1 MESDIGYFQSKEEN
15 QNLKEIKNKKV
26 KYIYKESIPNN
37 YTNASFLS
45 SIFYLWA
52 KPAISLAN
60 KRPLKNQDICNIT
73 HEQSVSKTFS
83 SFKKIFYEKS
93 LNKNSEYPLFLS
105 IFELHYNSLLF
116 LFFLNMSDV
125 GLEYI
130 RIYFFKKIISIFSE
144 GIFFPDR
151 NISFLGLYNYKFNII
166 ESIIIFISIKL
177 IASLLSN
184 YAELKNAILNRK
196 IINETSA
203 LLMEK
208 LLKSNSINNSF
219 SKGEGEKI
227 NLIEIDS
234 EKIGF
239 FFFWAPKI
247 LTFPI
252 KIAIS
257 LYLLFTIFGHNFIY
271 ALFGLIVVL
280 LIIIFFQN
288 IYNRNIKYLL
298 YYKDKRMKIVT
309 YVFQVLKNIKLNS
322 WEDEFIK
329 RIDIKRNEEMRML
342 SKLYNLEVTVGVLNK
357 NLNLILMTL
366 TLTVFVASKDEIE
379 ISSLFTSF
387 QLINTITIPL
397 MIIPL
402 FLAQLVGN
410 LVSIKR
416 LQSFLLSEDYSNN
429 RNNLIP
435 KDDLIIKFEDATFGV
450 KNNKEYN
457 NNNNIKINLSNNS
470 QKNIEIIKLLEN
482 ISFSIK
488 KGEFIGIIGSTGSG
502 KTCLL
507 NAIMNN
513 YQLISSASNPEINGE
528 ISFCPSQPWIM
539 TESIK
544 NNIIFFSGNEEKKY
558 KEIISLCCL
567 KNDFEKLS
575 EGDETMVNSTCSNI
589 SEGQKVRIS
598 LARCLYQNSDI
609 YLIDDIFSPLDK
621 SIRYKIF
628 QDAICNYLKNK
639 TRIIVINE
647 QSFLSLVDKIILLKK
662 GKICFFGNYED
673 FKESNMQNEEII
685 GNIDENEEIMNK
697 ENKKRK
703 NTKAK
708 NENSDKDLILNEYKN
723 ANDILNTVSTSK
735 ISCKTY
741 LYYIKIQGGF
751 IVFFTLIILI
761 IIVKSMELYRSTIIP
776 RLAKSYKEISKD
788 RKLKSN
794 ENDIFMINLKKNF
807 RLFLKISIG
816 TIILNFVI
824 RFTTTRISI
833 YAMRVIHRKMID
845 RLVKAP
851 INLFHDLVPVGQI
864 LNRLTQ
870 DIEIIQN
877 IIRTVNSFIKLL
889 FSLISCMI
897 ICYIY
902 NKTILL
908 LSPIIVFYIIILT
921 SYYLI
926 AGRNI
931 TRLQRIS
938 YSPIM
943 TIFSETIRGLDIIR
957 TSHVEENTKN
967 KFFEKI
973 DERYGIYLFGEGCK
987 RWHAVR
993 RSIFIQL
1000 MFGVIILYMAYYSD
1014 TYSVRAIAIILQYTE
1029 EFLLHLINISLFYI
1043 ELENSMIGLERCEQI
1058 VKIEMEKDS
1067 FNNEILITED
1077 WASKGN
1083 IEFINYYA
1091 SYRPNTPEILKN
1103 INLKIES
1110 EEKIGIVGKTG
1121 SGKSSLINALARIIE
1136 PKKGNIFIDDVDI
1149 QNISLKILREKISIL
1164 PQEPFIIESTLRD
1177 NIDPLNK
1184 YSDEDILKII
1194 EDLSLFNN
1202 LETEKKLNLEIK
1214 ENGNNLSTGEKI
1226 LICFARTIIK
1236 KNKIVI
1242 IDEVTSSLDDETKK
1256 IIFENIEKYLKNSTV
1271 IMITNQIEI
1280 LKKCNKI
1287 IVIDNGKIVESGKC
1301 DNLIEDK
1308 NSLFYS
1314 LFIK

>member
-544 NNIIFFSGNEEKKY
+544 NNIIFFGGNEEKKY

-1077 WASKGN
+1077 WTSKGN

>member
-73 HEQSVSKTFS
+73 HEQSVSKIFS

-105 IFELHYNSLLF
+105 IFGLHYNSLLF

-125 GLEYI
+125 ELEYI

-673 FKESNMQNEEII
+673 FKESTMQNEEII

>member
-105 IFELHYNSLLF
+105 IFGLHYNSLLF

-513 YQLISSASNPEINGE
+513 YQLISSASNPEINEE

-647 QSFLSLVDKIILLKK
+647 QSFLSLVDKIILL
-662 GKICFFGNYED
+662 
-673 FKESNMQNEEII
+673 
-685 GNIDENEEIMNK
+685 
-697 ENKKRK
+697 
-703 NTKAK
+703 
-708 NENSDKDLILNEYKN
+708 
-723 ANDILNTVSTSK
+723 
-735 ISCKTY
+735 
-741 LYYIKIQGGF
+741 
-751 IVFFTLIILI
+751 
-761 IIVKSMELYRSTIIP
+761 
-776 RLAKSYKEISKD
+776 
-788 RKLKSN
+788 
-794 ENDIFMINLKKNF
+794 
-807 RLFLKISIG
+807 
-816 TIILNFVI
+816 
-824 RFTTTRISI
+824 
-833 YAMRVIHRKMID
+833 
-845 RLVKAP
+845 
-851 INLFHDLVPVGQI
+851 
-864 LNRLTQ
+864 
-870 DIEIIQN
+870 
-877 IIRTVNSFIKLL
+877 
-889 FSLISCMI
+889 
-897 ICYIY
+897 
-902 NKTILL
+902 
-908 LSPIIVFYIIILT
+908 
-921 SYYLI
+921 
-926 AGRNI
+926 
-931 TRLQRIS
+931 
-938 YSPIM
+938 
-943 TIFSETIRGLDIIR
+943 
-957 TSHVEENTKN
+957 
-967 KFFEKI
+967 
-973 DERYGIYLFGEGCK
+973 
-987 RWHAVR
+987 
-993 RSIFIQL
+993 
-1000 MFGVIILYMAYYSD
+1000 
-1014 TYSVRAIAIILQYTE
+1014 
-1029 EFLLHLINISLFYI
+1029 
-1043 ELENSMIGLERCEQI
+1043 
-1058 VKIEMEKDS
+1058 
-1067 FNNEILITED
+1067 
-1077 WASKGN
+1077 
-1083 IEFINYYA
+1083 
-1091 SYRPNTPEILKN
+1091 
-1103 INLKIES
+1103 
-1110 EEKIGIVGKTG
+1110 
-1121 SGKSSLINALARIIE
+1121 
-1136 PKKGNIFIDDVDI
+1136 
-1149 QNISLKILREKISIL
+1149 
-1164 PQEPFIIESTLRD
+1164 
-1177 NIDPLNK
+1177 
-1184 YSDEDILKII
+1184 
-1194 EDLSLFNN
+1194 
-1202 LETEKKLNLEIK
+1202 
-1214 ENGNNLSTGEKI
+1214 
-1226 LICFARTIIK
+1226 
-1236 KNKIVI
+1236 
-1242 IDEVTSSLDDETKK
+1242 
-1256 IIFENIEKYLKNSTV
+1256 
-1271 IMITNQIEI
+1271 
-1280 LKKCNKI
+1280 
-1287 IVIDNGKIVESGKC
+1287 
-1301 DNLIEDK
+1301 
-1308 NSLFYS
+1308 
-1314 LFIK
+1314 